1 VTTYL
6 VGLPLLAL
14 AAVLEATLF
23 ARWPL
28 AGGRLDLVLL
38 LALSWTLI
46 GEWQGG
52 AIWGLVGG
60 LFLDLL
66 SGGPVGAN
74 ALGLVLVTYLA
85 SLSEGRFW
93 RSHVLLPL
101 ATVLLGTVA
110 YHLVYL
116 FALAATG
123 HAVSWLAS
131 LATVTLPT
139 VLINTLAMLPV
150 YHLLRWLYNVVH
162 PTPVTIEP

>member
-14 AAVLEATLF
+14 AAVVQATVL
-23 ARWPL
+23 ARFRL
-28 AGGRLDLVLL
+28 AGGTVDLVLL

-52 AIWGLVGG
+52 AIWGLIGG

-66 SGGPVGAN
+66 SGGPLGAN
-74 ALGLVLVTYLA
+74 ALGLVPVAYLA

-101 ATVLLGTVA
+101 ATVLLGTVL
-110 YHLVYL
+110 YHLIYL
-116 FALAATG
+116 AALAATG
-123 HAVSWLAS
+123 HAVDWLGA
-131 LATVTLPT
+131 LARVTLPA
-139 VLINTLAMLPV
+139 VLLNTLLMLPV
-150 YHLLRWLYNVVH
+150 YHLLRWLHHVVH
-162 PTPVTIEP
+162 PAPVTI

>member
-1 VTTYL
+1 VTTFL

-14 AAVLEATLF
+14 AAVLEATVF
-23 ARWPL
+23 TRWPL
-28 AGGRLDLVLL
+28 AGGRIDLVLL
-38 LALSWTLI
+38 LTLSWTLI

-52 AIWGLVGG
+52 AIWGLIGG

-66 SGGPVGAN
+66 SGGPLGAN
-74 ALGLVLVTYLA
+74 ALGLVLVAYLA

-101 ATVLLGTVA
+101 ATALLASLV

-116 FALAATG
+116 FALASTG

-131 LATVTLPT
+131 LGTVTLPT